1 MSGRLMTRLD
11 VAEIRKD
18 FALLRMPFHG
28 KPMHYLDSAVSGQ
41 TPEPVIER
49 MAHYQRFEHTNVH
62 RGVSTLSQEATDRFE
77 EAREKVRAFLHAPSL
92 KQIIWTRGT
101 TESLNLV
108 AQSWGRANIQAG
120 DEILLSAM
128 EHHSN
133 IVPWQMLAN
142 EKGASIKVIP
152 MDDRGVL
159 DLDALNTL
167 LTPRVKVLG
176 LTQVSNVL
184 GTVNPVKE
192 IIAAAH
198 AKGVVVVVDGA
209 QAVPHMGVD
218 VVDLDADFYAFS
230 GHKLSG
236 PTGIGV
242 LYGKK
247 ELLEA
252 MPPWQGGGSMILSV
266 SWEKTTYMGIP
277 GKFEAGTPP
286 IAEAIG
292 LGAAIDYLNA
302 LGLDR
307 IAAHERELLEYATKE
322 LSQIEGLRI
331 IGTAPDKASVLS
343 FVMEGI
349 HPHDVG
355 SILDH
360 EGVVVRAGHHCAQPV
375 MKRFN
380 IPATTRA
387 SFAYFNDQ
395 DDVDALVAAIRKVK
409 EIFGDD
415 SGPSADAVAGLGP
428 DTTWGSTRGFDACVE
443 SEEAKRP
450 GGPPSSMTGEPS

>member
-1 MSGRLMTRLD
+1 MNERLLTPLD
-11 VAEIRKD
+11 VATLRKD
-18 FALLRMPFHG
+18 FALLTTPFQG
-28 KPMHYLDSAVSGQ
+28 KPLHYLDSAVSGQ
-41 TPEPVIER
+41 MPNAVIER

-92 KQIIWTRGT
+92 NQIIWTRGT

-108 AQSWGRANIQAG
+108 AQSWGRANIKAG

-133 IVPWQMLAN
+133 IVPWQMLAT

-167 LTPRVKVLG
+167 LTPRVKILG
-176 LTQVSNVL
+176 ITHVSNVL

-198 AKGVVVVVDGA
+198 AKGILVVVDGA
-209 QAVPHMGVD
+209 QAVPHLAVD

-286 IAEAIG
+286 ITEAIG
-292 LGAAIDYLNA
+292 LGAALDYLKA
-302 LGLDR
+302 IGLER
-307 IAAHERELLEYATKE
+307 IAAHEQELLDYATQK
-322 LSQIEGLRI
+322 LNKIEGLRI
-331 IGTAPDKASVLS
+331 IGTAPNKASVLS
-343 FVMEGI
+343 FVLEGI

-375 MKRFN
+375 MKRFD

-387 SFAYFNDQ
+387 SFAYFNDR
-395 DDVDALVAAIRKVK
+395 DDIDALVAGIHQVK
-409 EIFGDD
+409 DIFGTD
-415 SGPSADAVAGLGP
+415 SDGSA
-428 DTTWGSTRGFDACVE
+428 
-443 SEEAKRP
+443 EEQ
-450 GGPPSSMTGEPS
+450 S